1 MKNQKQTHQKLLV
14 ISQTGVLMALLIVL
28 QAVTKPAGQLV
39 TGSCVNAI
47 LAVAALTTGLPGA
60 IAISLISPLLAF
72 LLGIAPQILTVPAIM
87 VGNTVFSVLLC
98 LLRDP
103 ADSISARQIF
113 AWLCAALGKFAVLYL
128 TVVWLIC
135 GLLSPMLTDMGILK
149 GPMSEVLSATFS
161 YPQLITA
168 LIGGGIAVFT
178 VPILRKALPFQLQQ

>member
-1 MKNQKQTHQKLLV
+1 
-14 ISQTGVLMALLIVL
+14 
-28 QAVTKPAGQLV
+28 
-39 TGSCVNAI
+39 
-47 LAVAALTTGLPGA
+47 
-60 IAISLISPLLAF
+60 
-72 LLGIAPQILTVPAIM
+72 M

-135 GLLSPMLTDMGILK
+135 GLLSPRLTDMGILK

>member
-1 MKNQKQTHQKLLV
+1 MKKKLLW
-14 ISQTGVLMALLIVL
+14 ITETALMLALLVTL
-28 QAVTKPAGQLV
+28 QYFTKPLGQIV
-39 TGSCVNAI
+39 TGSCVNAV
-47 LAVAALTTGLPGA
+47 LAVAVLVGGLWCGITVA
-60 IAISLISPLLAF
+60 VISPVMAF
-72 LLGIAPQILTVPAIM
+72 LLQIAPQVLTVPAIM
-87 VGNTVFSVLLC
+87 AGNTVFSVLLC

-168 LIGGGIAVFT
+168 LIGGAVALLI
-178 VPILRKALPFQLQQ
+178 VPTLKKALHK